1 MNNIIKKIIKIS
13 SKIKKCT
20 IRKIF
25 GNKMIK
31 NLILILIILFFSS
44 CAVNQNRLEPIK
56 KEPINEDL
64 LSHIRYILYLMQTN
78 DLKNLNEI
86 YINKNYG
93 YFEVNLNELE
103 NKPQIIKKYTIEEI
117 DTYIESFDIENIEV
131 SFNCSP
137 YNDAFYGWSKDGVFI
152 FEAKTN
158 YLDTF
163 LNDKTKEE
171 KEFIKK
177 VKNGSYEVVATNN
190 TIFYIT
196 KIDKKYYITLIDNL
210 KTNCSNSLIQ
220 AF

>member
-1 MNNIIKKIIKIS
+1 
-13 SKIKKCT
+13 
-20 IRKIF
+20 
-25 GNKMIK
+25 MIK
-31 NLILILIILFFSS
+31 NIILIFILLLFSS

-56 KEPINEDL
+56 KESIDEEL
-64 LSHIRYILYLMQTN
+64 LSHVRYILYLVQTN

-103 NKPQIIKKYTIEEI
+103 NKPQIVKKYQIDEI
-117 DTYIESFDIENIEV
+117 DTYIESFDIQNIEV

-137 YNDAFYGWSKDGVFI
+137 YNDAFYGWNKDGVFI
-152 FEAKTN
+152 FEPKTN
-158 YLDTF
+158 YLDNF

-171 KEFIKK
+171 KEFIQK
-177 VKNGSYEVVATNN
+177 VKNISYEVIATNN

-210 KTNCSNSLIQ
+210 KTNCSNALIQ

>member
-1 MNNIIKKIIKIS
+1 
-13 SKIKKCT
+13 
-20 IRKIF
+20 
-25 GNKMIK
+25 MIK
-31 NLILILIILFFSS
+31 NIILIFILLLFSS
-44 CAVNQNRLEPIK
+44 CAVNQNRLELIK
-56 KEPINEDL
+56 KEPIDEEL
-64 LSHIRYILYLMQTN
+64 LSHVRYILYLIQTN

-103 NKPQIIKKYTIEEI
+103 NKPQIVKKYQIDEI
-117 DTYIESFDIENIEV
+117 DTYIESFDIQNIEV

-152 FEAKTN
+152 FEPKSN

-163 LNDKTKEE
+163 INEKDKDE

>member
-1 MNNIIKKIIKIS
+1 
-13 SKIKKCT
+13 
-20 IRKIF
+20 
-25 GNKMIK
+25 MIK
-31 NLILILIILFFSS
+31 NIILIFILLLFSS

-56 KEPINEDL
+56 KEPIDEEL
-64 LSHIRYILYLMQTN
+64 LSHVRYILYLVQTN

-103 NKPQIIKKYTIEEI
+103 NKPQIVKKYQIDEI
-117 DTYIESFDIENIEV
+117 DTYIESFDIQNIEV

-137 YNDAFYGWSKDGVFI
+137 YNDAFYGWNKDGVFI
-152 FEAKTN
+152 FEPKSN
-158 YLDTF
+158 YLDNF

-171 KEFIKK
+171 QEFIKK

-210 KTNCSNSLIQ
+210 KTNCSNALIQ

>member
-1 MNNIIKKIIKIS
+1 
-13 SKIKKCT
+13 
-20 IRKIF
+20 
-25 GNKMIK
+25 MIK
-31 NLILILIILFFSS
+31 NIILIFILLLFSS
-44 CAVNQNRLEPIK
+44 CAVNQNRLELIK
-56 KEPINEDL
+56 KEPIDEEL
-64 LSHIRYILYLMQTN
+64 LSHVRYILYLIQTN

-93 YFEVNLNELE
+93 YFEVNLNEFE
-103 NKPQIIKKYTIEEI
+103 NKPQIVKKYQIDEI
-117 DTYIESFDIENIEV
+117 DTYIESFDIQNIEV

-137 YNDAFYGWSKDGVFI
+137 YNDAFYSWNKDGVFI
-152 FEAKTN
+152 FEPKTN
-158 YLDTF
+158 YLDNF

-171 KEFIKK
+171 KEFTQK
-177 VKNGSYEVVATNN
+177 VKNISYEVIATNN

>member
-1 MNNIIKKIIKIS
+1 
-13 SKIKKCT
+13 
-20 IRKIF
+20 
-25 GNKMIK
+25 MIK
-31 NLILILIILFFSS
+31 NIILIFILLLFSS
-44 CAVNQNRLEPIK
+44 CAVNQNRLELIK
-56 KEPINEDL
+56 KEPIDEEL
-64 LSHIRYILYLMQTN
+64 LSHVRYILYLVQTN

-103 NKPQIIKKYTIEEI
+103 NKTQIVKKYQIDEI
-117 DTYIESFDIENIEV
+117 DTYIESFDIQNIEV

-137 YNDAFYGWSKDGVFI
+137 YNDAFYGWNKDGVFI
-152 FEAKTN
+152 FEPKTN
-158 YLDTF
+158 YLDNF

-171 KEFIKK
+171 KEFTQK
-177 VKNGSYEVVATNN
+177 VKNISYEVIATNN

-210 KTNCSNSLIQ
+210 KTNCSNALIQ

>member
-1 MNNIIKKIIKIS
+1 
-13 SKIKKCT
+13 
-20 IRKIF
+20 
-25 GNKMIK
+25 MIK
-31 NLILILIILFFSS
+31 NIILIFILLLFSS

-56 KEPINEDL
+56 KEPIDEEL
-64 LSHIRYILYLMQTN
+64 LSHVRYILYLVQTN

-103 NKPQIIKKYTIEEI
+103 NKPQIVKKYQIDEI
-117 DTYIESFDIENIEV
+117 DTYIESFDIQNIEV

-137 YNDAFYGWSKDGVFI
+137 YNDAFYGWNKDGVFI
-152 FEAKTN
+152 FEPKTN

-163 LNDKTKEE
+163 INEKNKDE

-210 KTNCSNSLIQ
+210 KTNCSNALIQ

>member
-1 MNNIIKKIIKIS
+1 
-13 SKIKKCT
+13 
-20 IRKIF
+20 
-25 GNKMIK
+25 MIK
-31 NLILILIILFFSS
+31 NIILIFILLLFSS
-44 CAVNQNRLEPIK
+44 CAVNKNPLEQIK
-56 KEPINEDL
+56 KEPIDEEL
-64 LSHIRYILYLMQTN
+64 LSHVRYILYLVQTN

-103 NKPQIIKKYTIEEI
+103 NKPQIVKKYQIDEI
-117 DTYIESFDIENIEV
+117 DTYIESFDIQNIEV

-137 YNDAFYGWSKDGVFI
+137 YNDAFYGWNKDGVFI
-152 FEAKTN
+152 FEPKTN
-158 YLDTF
+158 YLDNF

-171 KEFIKK
+171 KEFTQK
-177 VKNGSYEVVATNN
+177 VKNISYEVIATNN

-210 KTNCSNSLIQ
+210 KTNCSNALIQ

>member
-1 MNNIIKKIIKIS
+1 
-13 SKIKKCT
+13 
-20 IRKIF
+20 
-25 GNKMIK
+25 MIK
-31 NLILILIILFFSS
+31 NIILIFILLLFSS

-56 KEPINEDL
+56 KEPIDEEL
-64 LSHIRYILYLMQTN
+64 LSHVRYILYLIQTN
-78 DLKNLNEI
+78 DLKNLNEM
-86 YINKNYG
+86 YINKSYG

-103 NKPQIIKKYTIEEI
+103 NKPQIVKKYQIDEI
-117 DTYIESFDIENIEV
+117 DTYIESFDIQNIEV

-137 YNDAFYGWSKDGVFI
+137 YNDAFYGWNKDGVFI
-152 FEAKTN
+152 FEPKIN
-158 YLDTF
+158 YLDNF

-171 KEFIKK
+171 KEFTQK
-177 VKNGSYEVVATNN
+177 VKNISYEVIATNN

>member
-1 MNNIIKKIIKIS
+1 MIKK
-13 SKIKKCT
+13 
-20 IRKIF
+20 
-25 GNKMIK
+25 
-31 NLILILIILFFSS
+31 LILIFILLLFSS

-56 KEPINEDL
+56 KEPIDEEL
-64 LSHIRYILYLMQTN
+64 LSHIRYILYLIQIN
-78 DLKNLNEI
+78 DLKNLNET

-117 DTYIESFDIENIEV
+117 DTYIESFDIQNIEV

-137 YNDAFYGWSKDGVFI
+137 YNDAFYGWSKDGIFI
-152 FEAKTN
+152 FEPNTN
-158 YLDTF
+158 YLDSF

-171 KEFIKK
+171 KEFTKK
-177 VKNGSYEVVATNN
+177 VKTISYEVVATNN

-210 KTNCSNSLIQ
+210 KTNCSNALIQ

>member
-1 MNNIIKKIIKIS
+1 
-13 SKIKKCT
+13 
-20 IRKIF
+20 
-25 GNKMIK
+25 MIK
-31 NLILILIILFFSS
+31 NIILIFILLLFSS

-56 KEPINEDL
+56 KEPIDEEL
-64 LSHIRYILYLMQTN
+64 LSHVRYILYLIQTN

-103 NKPQIIKKYTIEEI
+103 NKPQIVKKYQIDEI
-117 DTYIESFDIENIEV
+117 DTYIESFDIQNIEV

-152 FEAKTN
+152 FEPKSN
-158 YLDTF
+158 YLDNF

-171 KEFIKK
+171 QEFIKK

-210 KTNCSNSLIQ
+210 KTNCSNALIQ

>member
-1 MNNIIKKIIKIS
+1 
-13 SKIKKCT
+13 
-20 IRKIF
+20 
-25 GNKMIK
+25 MIK
-31 NLILILIILFFSS
+31 NIILIFILLLFSS
-44 CAVNQNRLEPIK
+44 CAVNQNQLELIK
-56 KEPINEDL
+56 KEPIDEEL
-64 LSHIRYILYLMQTN
+64 LSHVRYILYLVQTN

-103 NKPQIIKKYTIEEI
+103 NKPQIVKKYQIDEI
-117 DTYIESFDIENIEV
+117 DTYIESFDIQNIEV

-137 YNDAFYGWSKDGVFI
+137 YNDAFYGWNKDGVFI
-152 FEAKTN
+152 FEPKTN
-158 YLDTF
+158 YLDNF

-171 KEFIKK
+171 KEFTQK
-177 VKNGSYEVVATNN
+177 VKNISYEVIATNN

-210 KTNCSNSLIQ
+210 KTNCSNALIQ

>member
-1 MNNIIKKIIKIS
+1 
-13 SKIKKCT
+13 
-20 IRKIF
+20 
-25 GNKMIK
+25 MIK
-31 NLILILIILFFSS
+31 NIILIFILLLFSS
-44 CAVNQNRLEPIK
+44 CAVNQNRLELIK
-56 KEPINEDL
+56 KEPIDEEL
-64 LSHIRYILYLMQTN
+64 LSHVRYILYLVQTN

-103 NKPQIIKKYTIEEI
+103 NKPQIVKKYQIDEI
-117 DTYIESFDIENIEV
+117 DTYIESFDIQNIEV

-137 YNDAFYGWSKDGVFI
+137 YNDAFYGWNKDGVFI
-152 FEAKTN
+152 FEPKTN
-158 YLDTF
+158 YLDNF

-171 KEFIKK
+171 KEFIQK
-177 VKNGSYEVVATNN
+177 VKNISYEVIATNN

-210 KTNCSNSLIQ
+210 KTNCSNALIQ

>member
-1 MNNIIKKIIKIS
+1 M
-13 SKIKKCT
+13 
-20 IRKIF
+20 
-25 GNKMIK
+25 
-31 NLILILIILFFSS
+31 
-44 CAVNQNRLEPIK
+44 
-56 KEPINEDL
+56 
-64 LSHIRYILYLMQTN
+64 SHVRNILYLIQTN

-103 NKPQIIKKYTIEEI
+103 NKPQIVKKYQIDEI
-117 DTYIESFDIENIEV
+117 DTYIESFDIQNIEV

-137 YNDAFYGWSKDGVFI
+137 YNDAFYGWNKDGVFI
-152 FEAKTN
+152 FEPKTN
-158 YLDTF
+158 YLDNF

-171 KEFIKK
+171 KEFTQK
-177 VKNGSYEVVATNN
+177 VKNISYEVVATNN

-210 KTNCSNSLIQ
+210 KTNCSNALIQ

>member
-1 MNNIIKKIIKIS
+1 
-13 SKIKKCT
+13 
-20 IRKIF
+20 
-25 GNKMIK
+25 MIK
-31 NLILILIILFFSS
+31 NIILIFILLLFSS
-44 CAVNQNRLEPIK
+44 CAVNQNRLELIK
-56 KEPINEDL
+56 KEPIDEEL
-64 LSHIRYILYLMQTN
+64 LSHVRYILYLVQTN

-103 NKPQIIKKYTIEEI
+103 NKPQIVKKYQIDEI
-117 DTYIESFDIENIEV
+117 DNYIESFDIQNIEV

-137 YNDAFYGWSKDGVFI
+137 YNDAFYGWNKDGVFI
-152 FEAKTN
+152 FEPKTN
-158 YLDTF
+158 YLDNF

-171 KEFIKK
+171 KEFTQK
-177 VKNGSYEVVATNN
+177 VKNISYEVIATNN

-210 KTNCSNSLIQ
+210 KTNCSNALIQ

>member
-1 MNNIIKKIIKIS
+1 
-13 SKIKKCT
+13 
-20 IRKIF
+20 
-25 GNKMIK
+25 MIK
-31 NLILILIILFFSS
+31 NIILIFILLLFSS

-56 KEPINEDL
+56 KEPIDEEL
-64 LSHIRYILYLMQTN
+64 LSHVRYILYLIQTN

-103 NKPQIIKKYTIEEI
+103 NKPQIVKKYQIDEI
-117 DTYIESFDIENIEV
+117 DTYIESFDIQNIEV

-137 YNDAFYGWSKDGVFI
+137 YNDAFYGWNKDGVFI
-152 FEAKTN
+152 FEPKSN

-163 LNDKTKEE
+163 INEKDKDE

-190 TIFYIT
+190 TVFYIT

>member
-1 MNNIIKKIIKIS
+1 
-13 SKIKKCT
+13 
-20 IRKIF
+20 
-25 GNKMIK
+25 MIK
-31 NLILILIILFFSS
+31 NIILIFILLLFSS
-44 CAVNQNRLEPIK
+44 CAVNQNRLEQIK
-56 KEPINEDL
+56 KEPIDEEL
-64 LSHIRYILYLMQTN
+64 LSHVRYILYLMQIN

-93 YFEVNLNELE
+93 YFEVNLNEFE
-103 NKPQIIKKYTIEEI
+103 NKPQIVKKYQIDEI
-117 DTYIESFDIENIEV
+117 DTYIESFDIQNIEV

-137 YNDAFYGWSKDGVFI
+137 YNDAFYGWNKDGIFI
-152 FEAKTN
+152 FEPKSN

-163 LNDKTKEE
+163 INEKDKDE

>member
-1 MNNIIKKIIKIS
+1 
-13 SKIKKCT
+13 
-20 IRKIF
+20 
-25 GNKMIK
+25 MIK
-31 NLILILIILFFSS
+31 NIILIFILLLFSS

-56 KEPINEDL
+56 KEPIDEEL
-64 LSHIRYILYLMQTN
+64 LSHVRYILYLVQTN

-103 NKPQIIKKYTIEEI
+103 NKPQIVKKYQIYEI
-117 DTYIESFDIENIEV
+117 DTYIESFDIQNIEV

-137 YNDAFYGWSKDGVFI
+137 YNDAFYGWNKDGVFI
-152 FEAKTN
+152 FEPKSN

-163 LNDKTKEE
+163 INEKDKDE

-210 KTNCSNSLIQ
+210 KTNCSNALIQ

>member
-1 MNNIIKKIIKIS
+1 
-13 SKIKKCT
+13 
-20 IRKIF
+20 
-25 GNKMIK
+25 MIK
-31 NLILILIILFFSS
+31 NIILIFILLLFSS
-44 CAVNQNRLEPIK
+44 CAVNQNRLELIK
-56 KEPINEDL
+56 KEPIDEEL
-64 LSHIRYILYLMQTN
+64 LSHVRYVLYLIQTN

-103 NKPQIIKKYTIEEI
+103 NKPQIVKKYQIDEI
-117 DTYIESFDIENIEV
+117 DTYIESFDIQNIEV

-137 YNDAFYGWSKDGVFI
+137 YNDAFYGWNKDGVFI
-152 FEAKTN
+152 FEPKTN

-163 LNDKTKEE
+163 INEKNKDE
-171 KEFIKK
+171 KEFIEK

-210 KTNCSNSLIQ
+210 KTNCSNALIQ

>member
-1 MNNIIKKIIKIS
+1 MKKNIIL
-13 SKIKKCT
+13 
-20 IRKIF
+20 IF
-25 GNKMIK
+25 
-31 NLILILIILFFSS
+31 ILLLFSS
-44 CAVNQNRLEPIK
+44 CAVNQNRLELIK
-56 KEPINEDL
+56 KEPIDEEL
-64 LSHIRYILYLMQTN
+64 LSHVRYILYLVQTN

-103 NKPQIIKKYTIEEI
+103 NKPQIVKKYQIDEI
-117 DTYIESFDIENIEV
+117 DTYIESFDIQNIEV

-137 YNDAFYGWSKDGVFI
+137 YNDAFYGWNKDGVFI
-152 FEAKTN
+152 FEPKTN
-158 YLDTF
+158 YLDNF

-171 KEFIKK
+171 KEFTQK
-177 VKNGSYEVVATNN
+177 VKNISYEVIATNN

-210 KTNCSNSLIQ
+210 KTNCSNALIQ

>member
-1 MNNIIKKIIKIS
+1 
-13 SKIKKCT
+13 
-20 IRKIF
+20 
-25 GNKMIK
+25 MIK
-31 NLILILIILFFSS
+31 NIILIFILLLFSS

-56 KEPINEDL
+56 KEPIDEEL
-64 LSHIRYILYLMQTN
+64 LSHVRYILYLIQTN

-103 NKPQIIKKYTIEEI
+103 NKPQIVKKYQIDEI
-117 DTYIESFDIENIEV
+117 DTYIESFDIQNIEV

-137 YNDAFYGWSKDGVFI
+137 YNDAFYGWNKDGVFI
-152 FEAKTN
+152 FEPKTN

-163 LNDKTKEE
+163 INEKDKDE

>member
-1 MNNIIKKIIKIS
+1 
-13 SKIKKCT
+13 
-20 IRKIF
+20 
-25 GNKMIK
+25 MIK
-31 NLILILIILFFSS
+31 NIILIFILLLFSS

-56 KEPINEDL
+56 KEPIDEEL
-64 LSHIRYILYLMQTN
+64 LSHVRYILYLIQTN
-78 DLKNLNEI
+78 DLKNLNEM
-86 YINKNYG
+86 YINKSYG

-103 NKPQIIKKYTIEEI
+103 NKPQIVKKYQIDEI
-117 DTYIESFDIENIEV
+117 DTYIESFDIQNIEV

-137 YNDAFYGWSKDGVFI
+137 YNDAFYGWNKDGVFI
-152 FEAKTN
+152 FEPKTN

-171 KEFIKK
+171 QEFTQK

-210 KTNCSNSLIQ
+210 KTNCSNALIQ

>member
-1 MNNIIKKIIKIS
+1 
-13 SKIKKCT
+13 
-20 IRKIF
+20 
-25 GNKMIK
+25 MIK
-31 NLILILIILFFSS
+31 NIILIFTLLLFSS

-56 KEPINEDL
+56 KEPIDEEL
-64 LSHIRYILYLMQTN
+64 LSHVRYILYLIQTN
-78 DLKNLNEI
+78 DLKNLNEK

-103 NKPQIIKKYTIEEI
+103 NKPQIVKKYQIDEI
-117 DTYIESFDIENIEV
+117 DTYIESFDIQNIEV

-137 YNDAFYGWSKDGVFI
+137 YNDAFYGWNKDGVFI
-152 FEAKTN
+152 FEPKTN
-158 YLDTF
+158 YLDNF

-171 KEFIKK
+171 KEFIQK
-177 VKNGSYEVVATNN
+177 VKNISYEVIATNN

-210 KTNCSNSLIQ
+210 KTNCSNALIQ

>member
-1 MNNIIKKIIKIS
+1 
-13 SKIKKCT
+13 
-20 IRKIF
+20 
-25 GNKMIK
+25 MIK

-103 NKPQIIKKYTIEEI
+103 NKPQIIKKHKIEEI

-152 FEAKTN
+152 FEPKSN
-158 YLDTF
+158 YLDIFFT
-163 LNDKTKEE
+163 
-171 KEFIKK
+171 KK
-177 VKNGSYEVVATNN
+177 VKNISYEVVATNN
-190 TIFYIT
+190 TVFYIT

>member
-1 MNNIIKKIIKIS
+1 
-13 SKIKKCT
+13 
-20 IRKIF
+20 
-25 GNKMIK
+25 MIK
-31 NLILILIILFFSS
+31 NIILIFILLLFSS

-56 KEPINEDL
+56 KEPIDEEL
-64 LSHIRYILYLMQTN
+64 LSHVRYVLYLIQTN

-93 YFEVNLNELE
+93 YFEVNLNEFE
-103 NKPQIIKKYTIEEI
+103 NKPQIVKKYQIDEI
-117 DTYIESFDIENIEV
+117 NTYIESFDIQNIEV

-137 YNDAFYGWSKDGVFI
+137 YNDAFYGWNKDGVFI
-152 FEAKTN
+152 FEPKTN

-163 LNDKTKEE
+163 INEKNKDE
-171 KEFIKK
+171 KELIEK

-210 KTNCSNSLIQ
+210 KTNCSNALIQ